1 MGISDLRVGLIGH
14 SHAVCLLDALGNW
27 RDQAG
32 FSTAAQDQRYSEAFR
47 GWFDV
52 DLGGNAFTLA
62 VGPTSFRAP
71 AELVTCLLTA
81 KTSGDLIQSRDVG
94 GFKQVRATP
103 LLARCVQQ
111 FRNIDLL
118 VCALHGN
125 EAANVSLIDNHP
137 PYDFA
142 PFDDNDALPLAPPPS
157 QPIDRSHIARWV
169 DAFAQPAIL
178 SVIALQ
184 RLFPS
189 TRVVHVLP
197 PPPLEDPAQVMRRE
211 VLEPRVPR
219 RGALPTLLA
228 RHGFVRPSLRLKWS
242 LAYRGR
248 VQTALEAQGI
258 QVMQAP
264 HVALTAG
271 GFLRKDLSKGLTHGN
286 GHYGAMIWEA
296 LDSLVGTAQ

>member
-32 FSTAAQDQRYSEAFR
+32 LSTAAQDRRYSEAFR

-94 GFKQVRATP
+94 NSKQVRGTP

-111 FRNIDLL
+111 FRNIDL
-118 VCALHGN
+118 VVSTLHGN

-142 PFDDNDALPLAPPPS
+142 SFDDNDALPLAPPPS

-169 DAFAQPAIL
+169 DTFAQPVIL
-178 SVIALQ
+178 SVTALQ
-184 RLFPS
+184 QSLPS

-197 PPPLEDPAQVMRRE
+197 PPPLEDPAKVGRRE
-211 VLEPRVPR
+211 VLEN
-219 RGALPTLLA
+219 LLA

-242 LAYRGR
+242 LAYRAR
-248 VQTALEAQGI
+248 VQRALAAQGI
-258 QVMQAP
+258 QVMRAP
-264 HVALTAG
+264 RAAVTAG
-271 GFLRKDLSKGLTHGN
+271 GFLREDLSEGLTHGN
-286 GHYGAMIWEA
+286 GRYGAMIWEA
-296 LDSLVGTAQ
+296 LDGLVGSAQ

>member
-32 FSTAAQDQRYSEAFR
+32 LSTAAQDRRYSEAFR

-62 VGPTSFRAP
+62 VGRTSFRAP
-71 AELVTCLLTA
+71 AKLVTCLLTA
-81 KTSGDLIQSRDVG
+81 KASGDLIQSRDVG
-94 GFKQVRATP
+94 GLKQVRATP

-111 FRNIDLL
+111 LRNIDVL
-118 VCALHGN
+118 VSALHGN

-169 DAFAQPAIL
+169 DTFAQPAIL
-178 SVIALQ
+178 SVAALQ
-184 RLFPS
+184 QSLPS

-197 PPPLEDPAQVMRRE
+197 PPPLEDPSQVMRRE
-211 VLEPRVPR
+211 VLE
-219 RGALPTLLA
+219 TLLA
-228 RHGFVRPSLRLKWS
+228 DHGFVRPALRLKWS
-242 LAYRGR
+242 LAYRAR
-248 VQTALEAQGI
+248 VKTALEAQGI
-258 QVMQAP
+258 QVIQVP
-264 HVALTAG
+264 HAALTAG
-271 GFLRKDLSKGLTHGN
+271 SFLRKDLSEGLTHGN
-286 GHYGAMIWEA
+286 GRYGAMIWEA
-296 LDSLVGTAQ
+296 LDRLVGSAQ

>member
-32 FSTAAQDQRYSEAFR
+32 LSTAAQDQRYSEAFR

-52 DLGGNAFTLA
+52 DMGGNAFTLA
-62 VGPTSFRAP
+62 VGRTSFPAP

-81 KTSGDLIQSRDVG
+81 KTSGDLITARDVG
-94 GFKQVRATP
+94 NLKQVRITP

-111 FRNIDLL
+111 FRNIDL
-118 VCALHGN
+118 VVSALHGN
-125 EAANVSLIDNHP
+125 EAASVSLIDNHP

-169 DAFAQPAIL
+169 NTFAQPTIL
-178 SVIALQ
+178 SVTALQ
-184 RLFPS
+184 QSLPS

-211 VLEPRVPR
+211 VLE
-219 RGALPTLLA
+219 TLLA
-228 RHGFVRPSLRLKWS
+228 NHGFVRPSLRLKWS
-242 LAYRGR
+242 LAYRAR

-264 HVALTAG
+264 RSALTAG
-271 GFLRKDLSKGLTHGN
+271 GFLREDLSEGLTHGN

-296 LDSLVGTAQ
+296 LDGLVGSAQ

>member
-1 MGISDLRVGLIGH
+1 
-14 SHAVCLLDALGNW
+14 
-27 RDQAG
+27 
-32 FSTAAQDQRYSEAFR
+32 
-47 GWFDV
+47 
-52 DLGGNAFTLA
+52 
-62 VGPTSFRAP
+62 
-71 AELVTCLLTA
+71 
-81 KTSGDLIQSRDVG
+81 
-94 GFKQVRATP
+94 
-103 LLARCVQQ
+103 LLARCVEQ
-111 FRNIDLL
+111 FRKVDL
-118 VCALHGN
+118 VVSALHGN
-125 EAANVSLIDNHP
+125 EAASVCLIDNHP

-142 PFDDNDALPLAPPPS
+142 PLDNNDALPLAPPPY

-197 PPPLEDPAQVMRRE
+197 PPPLEDPAVVMRRE
-211 VLEPRVPR
+211 VLE
-219 RGALPTLLA
+219 TLLA

-271 GFLRKDLSKGLTHGN
+271 GFLRKDLSEGLTHGN
-286 GHYGAMIWEA
+286 GHYGAMIWDA